1 MVKKIIYII
10 MAIFF
15 GNSCSTASTPEG
27 ILSEDKMVEVLV
39 DIHMAEGMASSL
51 PIPFD
56 SSKRIYPLLEKE
68 IFLKHQITD
77 SVFMESFQYYLRN
90 SKKMETI
97 YARTIDSLALKEK
110 IGDQ

>member
-1 MVKKIIYII
+1 MKKIIII
-10 MAIFF
+10 VLAVSF
-15 GNSCSTASTPEG
+15 GYSCSSDSKPKG

-51 PIPFD
+51 SIPFD
-56 SSKRIYPLLEKE
+56 SSKKIYPLLEKE
-68 IFLKHQITD
+68 VFRKHQIAD
-77 SVFMESFQYYLRN
+77 SVYMESFQYYLRD
-90 SKKMETI
+90 SRKMESI